1 MANATRRY
9 HLGSPEAGH
18 DILTISWTAGA
29 TGAVSAI
36 NPATRKKGFRK
47 TTPIVRNSAGNYD
60 VFFDEK
66 WLDIMWYVFQS
77 NGPISAVDGKYGDL
91 VSDALTAA
99 IPKVTLQ
106 MKREDTGAAAD
117 PASGDQVYFTFGL
130 KRLDPR

>member
-1 MANATRRY
+1 MAGRTRRY
-9 HLGSPEAGH
+9 TVGSPEAGH

-29 TGAVSAI
+29 SGAVSAI
-36 NPATRKKGFRK
+36 NPTTRAKGFRK

-66 WLDIMWYVFQS
+66 WIDLMWYS
-77 NGPISAVDGKYGDL
+77 INCNGPISATDGKYGDV

-99 IPKVTLQ
+99 APKITLQ

-130 KRLDPR
+130 KRWSPL